1 MIRDDILRQKLEKAR
16 QKLYVLQAEHGFG
29 HASVLRQSVILD
41 NLINQYNRHFYIKEK
56 KPTAPMQSAER
67 ETFNEVL
74 SS

>member
-16 QKLYVLQAEHGFG
+16 QKLYVLQAKHGFS

-56 KPTAPMQSAER
+56 NPTAQMQPAKR
-67 ETFNEVL
+67 GTFDEVL